1 MVFVEETVIPTGE
14 RIHTLRGDRG
24 TGFTSADFRQY
35 CEDVG
40 IKLEFAFPN
49 IP

>member
-1 MVFVEETVIPTGE
+1 MFLDETVISTGE

-24 TGFTSADFRQY
+24 MGFTSAEFRQY
-35 CEDVG
+35 CKDVG
-40 IKLEFAFPN
+40 IKLEFASPN